1 MKDGREAAA
10 PANGADMVEDVER
23 VEARVDAEDVAELGR
38 DGAEGQDHGERKAHE
53 VETEEPGEEELAGA
67 ERAIAAVLERDV
79 GQGGAG
85 GDQREDR
92 DRRIDRGEAAQA
104 APAASSA
111 AP

>member
-1 MKDGREAAA
+1 MPPLRRTALTWSKTW
-10 PANGADMVEDVER
+10 NGSR
-23 VEARVDAEDVAELGR
+23 RGLTPKTVAEVGR
-38 DGAEGQDHGERKAHE
+38 DGAERQDHGEREPDQIEA
-53 VETEEPGEEELAGA
+53 EEPGEKELAGA

-92 DRRIDRGEAAQA
+92 DRRVDRGEPAQA